1 VAVAA
6 HRPHHELLESA
17 GFVDIE
23 DIDCTTEFATVARA
37 WIERWDHHRDHLVD
51 LLGVVEYEQRQR
63 DRLAQLRAID
73 DGLLRR
79 SLLAATRPG

>member
-1 VAVAA
+1 LATLWSISVAI
-6 HRPHHELLESA
+6 SS
-17 GFVDIE
+17 
-23 DIDCTTEFATVARA
+23 TERSPEFMTVARA
-37 WIERWDHHRDHLVD
+37 WIELWDQHRDHLVD
-51 LLGVVEYEQRQR
+51 LLGVVEYERRQR